1 MGERPSEM
9 PQHATTFEKVDN
21 DPHQA
26 ETIPPWIHINEND
39 EKAPFIQPAPV
50 VPNTRHYKPPPT
62 KYSPGRK
69 LDSYRD
75 AEPPLLSMPINVHQT
90 RWIPFMQSGPNLRE
104 TRNQGVIMSWEW
116 MGENVPI
123 VKREWEEEDDLDP
136 MGSNRLKGFKGI
148 MYRGQW
154 IISPERQQKSV
165 EAFWR
170 LLLKNAFV
178 PLVFRLTVLAFC
190 CAALGLGSTI
200 YQSVREVNK
209 DNDPY
214 NQCAPRASTYMAII
228 VSTIAVPYISYI
240 TWDEYTSKP
249 LGLRSVAAKTLLLL
263 CDLYFIVFSASNLSL
278 AIDALLDDSW
288 ACYETGAQVI
298 GDVTLEIPK
307 TCPNNEG
314 ICYKQKALSGVLVIS
329 LVAWLLC
336 FSISVLRVVEK
347 LRLDY

>member
-1 MGERPSEM
+1 M
-9 PQHATTFEKVDN
+9 PEHATTFEKVDNN

-26 ETIPPWIHINEND
+26 ETIPPWIHINEDD
-39 EKAPFIQPAPV
+39 EKAPFAQPAPA

-75 AEPPLLSMPINVHQT
+75 AEPPLLSMPIDVHQT
-90 RWIPFMQSGPNLRE
+90 RWIPFMQSGPNPRE
-104 TRNQGVIMSWEW
+104 TRNQGVIMSREW
-116 MGENVPI
+116 MEENVPI

-200 YQSVREVNK
+200 YRSVRQVNK

-249 LGLRSVAAKTLLLL
+249 QVQPLGLRSVAAKTLLLL

-278 AIDALLDDSW
+278 AIDALDDASW
-288 ACYETGAQVI
+288 ACYDTGVQVI
-298 GDVTLEIPK
+298 GDVSLEIPQ